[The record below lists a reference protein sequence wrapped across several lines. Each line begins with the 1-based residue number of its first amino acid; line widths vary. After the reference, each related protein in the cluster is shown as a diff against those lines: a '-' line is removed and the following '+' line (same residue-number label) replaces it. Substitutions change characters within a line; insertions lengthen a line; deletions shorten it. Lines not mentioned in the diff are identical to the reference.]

1 MGASGPA
8 QRPAEGECV
17 MKWVIGLAAAL
28 GMAAIGG
35 ASSAQ
40 EAGPPA
46 AAPAA
51 AAPAHATPRPPR
63 RGPPQS
69 PPLGDGPWD
78 IMTAK
83 GPVHV
88 TVVTK
93 GLDHPW
99 ALAFLPDHHTMLVTE
114 REGRLRV
121 IRDGVLDPDPV
132 AGLPDLLP
140 GGLGGLM
147 DIALHPNFARNH
159 LVYLTYTKPGPQVRS
174 NSTVAVWRARWDGK
188 QLVDGKDI
196 WVADAWYG
204 QPPLPK
210 RCCGQGPATGSFG
223 SRLAFDA
230 KGYLYVTSGD
240 RNYGEKVQDLD
251 NDFGKIVR
259 LKDDGSIPHDNPFYG
274 RRDVD
279 GAIWTLGHRNPE
291 GLFYDK
297 TTGILWE
304 SEFGPRGG
312 DEINVIKKGHNY
324 GWIDVTQG
332 KHYNNEPAKGV
343 KNVKGMTDPVIAFI
357 PDSINPGN
365 LVVYHGSK
373 FPAWKGDII
382 MGTMTRSVWRAV
394 PHGMTAP
401 TDQERMLTDLH
412 QRIRDTRVGPDGD
425 IYLLTDETGGAL
437 LRIEPGK

>member
-1 MGASGPA
+1 
-8 QRPAEGECV
+8 

-28 GMAAIGG
+28 GAAAIGG

-46 AAPAA
+46 AALTAAAAA
-51 AAPAHATPRPPR
+51 AAPAAPRPPR

-78 IMTAK
+78 IMTEK

-88 TVVTK
+88 VVVTK

-159 LVYLTYTKPGPQVRS
+159 LVYLTYTKRQPGGGG

-188 QLVDGKDI
+188 ALVDGKDI

-210 RCCGQGPATGSFG
+210 RCCGQGPASGSYG

-274 RRDVD
+274 RHDAD

-312 DEINVIKKGHNY
+312 DEINIIKKGRNY

-343 KNVKGMTDPVIAFI
+343 KNVPGMTDPVIAFI

-373 FPAWKGDII
+373 FPGWKGDII
-382 MGTMTRSVWRAV
+382 MGTMTRSVWRAA
-394 PHGMTAP
+394 PHGMATP
-401 TDQERMLTDLH
+401 TDQERMLTELH
-412 QRIRDTRVGPDGD
+412 QRIRDTRIGPDGD